1 MINVNQITSQLAR
14 MPDQALQQYAQ
25 MHKSDPYIMALALS
39 ESNRRKQMRSGAQ
52 MDAPEQPKVVDQEIQ
67 GMASPM
73 PENVGIGQLP
83 AGDMNFADGGIVA
96 FGSGGDVPRYQSQ
109 GLVQGYSHGM
119 VDPSGLFGLGPEATA
134 YDQARIEEILARRK
148 AAERAARIKFLETA
162 APETAKRMK
171 QEGAATPDAIG
182 RLSPGDM
189 ALRQQPVA
197 APPPA
202 APKPDAG
209 DPRQRTLAGGPEF
222 LGGPGPGAAPAAG
235 LTAAAPNLDVS
246 KIMSTALQGAAAAKH
261 PYESELKGIGQERVA
276 AKEAE
281 VTGLEAIQKQFSDI
295 YKGRKERLDTKEAE
309 LSKLKDQGMGLALLQ
324 AGAAMMTT
332 PGGFGTALG
341 RGVRVGT
348 EQYAAGLD
356 KLQAAKDKLSDAR
369 DRLEEIEAQRGE
381 LSARE
386 LFKARNAVKDT
397 SIGAREDLVKANMQ
411 MYGLK
416 REEALKLVEQ
426 QVKVGLSQFEQGE
439 ATRRS
444 AFEQGEATKRT
455 QITAGA
461 QLGLLRAVANEP
473 KLQAIYGK
481 GQGQNKIMDEFNEF
495 VKANPKYL
503 TDESAALQA
512 FLRTKGVLSSLGA
525 ASAAPGA
532 GAAPGP
538 VLPRKD

>member
-1 MINVNQITSQLAR
+1 M
-14 MPDQALQQYAQ
+14 
-25 MHKSDPYIMALALS
+25 
-39 ESNRRKQMRSGAQ
+39 
-52 MDAPEQPKVVDQEIQ
+52 
-67 GMASPM
+67 
-73 PENVGIGQLP
+73 
-83 AGDMNFADGGIVA
+83 
-96 FGSGGDVPRYQSQ
+96 
-109 GLVQGYSHGM
+109 
-119 VDPSGLFGLGPEATA
+119 
-134 YDQARIEEILARRK
+134 
-148 AAERAARIKFLETA
+148 
-162 APETAKRMK
+162 
-171 QEGAATPDAIG
+171 
-182 RLSPGDM
+182 
-189 ALRQQPVA
+189 
-197 APPPA
+197 
-202 APKPDAG
+202 
-209 DPRQRTLAGGPEF
+209 
-222 LGGPGPGAAPAAG
+222 
-235 LTAAAPNLDVS
+235 
-246 KIMSTALQGAAAAKH
+246 MSTALQGIAATKH

-439 ATRRS
+439 LTKRS
-444 AFEQGEATKRT
+444 MFEQGEATKRT

-461 QLGLLRAVANEP
+461 QLGLLRAIANDP
-473 KLQAIYGK
+473 KLQAVYGK

-495 VKANPKYL
+495 VKANPQYL
-503 TDESAALQA
+503 TNESAALQA
-512 FLRTKGVLSSLGA
+512 FLRTKGVLSSLG
-525 ASAAPGA
+525 GA
-532 GAAPGP
+532 GAAGNVSNTPTGK
-538 VLPRKD
+538 VLQ

>member
-1 MINVNQITSQLAR
+1 M
-14 MPDQALQQYAQ
+14 
-25 MHKSDPYIMALALS
+25 
-39 ESNRRKQMRSGAQ
+39 
-52 MDAPEQPKVVDQEIQ
+52 
-67 GMASPM
+67 
-73 PENVGIGQLP
+73 
-83 AGDMNFADGGIVA
+83 
-96 FGSGGDVPRYQSQ
+96 
-109 GLVQGYSHGM
+109 
-119 VDPSGLFGLGPEATA
+119 
-134 YDQARIEEILARRK
+134 
-148 AAERAARIKFLETA
+148 
-162 APETAKRMK
+162 
-171 QEGAATPDAIG
+171 
-182 RLSPGDM
+182 
-189 ALRQQPVA
+189 
-197 APPPA
+197 
-202 APKPDAG
+202 
-209 DPRQRTLAGGPEF
+209 
-222 LGGPGPGAAPAAG
+222 
-235 LTAAAPNLDVS
+235 
-246 KIMSTALQGAAAAKH
+246 MSTALQGAAAAKH

-461 QLGLLRAVANEP
+461 QLGLLRAVANDP

-481 GQGQNKIMDEFNEF
+481 GQGQNKIMDEYTDF
-495 VKANPKYL
+495 VKANPQYL
-503 TDESAALQA
+503 ANESAGLQA
-512 FLRTKGVLSSLGA
+512 FLRAKGVLSSLGA

>member
-1 MINVNQITSQLAR
+1 
-14 MPDQALQQYAQ
+14 MPTTPL
-25 MHKSDPYIMALALS
+25 
-39 ESNRRKQMRSGAQ
+39 
-52 MDAPEQPKVVDQEIQ
+52 
-67 GMASPM
+67 ASP
-73 PENVGIGQLP
+73 
-83 AGDMNFADGGIVA
+83 DAD
-96 FGSGGDVPRYQSQ
+96 F
-109 GLVQGYSHGM
+109 
-119 VDPSGLFGLGPEATA
+119 PS
-134 YDQARIEEILARRK
+134 
-148 AAERAARIKFLETA
+148 AARTR
-162 APETAKRMK
+162 T
-171 QEGAATPDAIG
+171 
-182 RLSPGDM
+182 
-189 ALRQQPVA
+189 

-202 APKPDAG
+202 APKPDAA
-209 DPRQRTLAGGPEF
+209 PRQRAPAGGPEF
-222 LGGPGPGAAPAAG
+222 LGGPGPGAAAPAG
-235 LTAAAPNLDVS
+235 LTAAAPDLDVS
-246 KIMSTALQGAAAAKH
+246 KMMSTALQGIAATKH

-341 RGVRVGT
+341 KGVKVGT

-439 ATRRS
+439 ATKRS
-444 AFEQGEATKRT
+444 AFEQAEATKRT

-461 QLGLLRAVANEP
+461 QLGLLRAIANDP
-473 KLQAIYGK
+473 KLQAVYGK
-481 GQGQNKIMDEFNEF
+481 GQGQNKIMDEYTDF
-495 VKANPKYL
+495 VKANPQYL
-503 TDESAALQA
+503 ANESAGLQA
-512 FLRTKGVLSSLGA
+512 FLRAKGVLSSLGGA
-525 ASAAPGA
+525 GAAPA
-532 GAAPGP
+532 TGAAPGP